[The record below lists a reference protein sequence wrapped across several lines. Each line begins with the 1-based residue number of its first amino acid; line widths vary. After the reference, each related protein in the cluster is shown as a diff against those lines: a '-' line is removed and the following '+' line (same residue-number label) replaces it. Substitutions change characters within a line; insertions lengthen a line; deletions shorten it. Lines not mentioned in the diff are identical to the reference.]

1 MLELPL
7 LLRLGASRDG
17 GDGGALPL
25 RLLEVVIA
33 VRALVV
39 QGDHLRRDVLDGR
52 LVLRAVLREL
62 LAQLRLPQRARLA
75 LGVGLVRV
83 RVRLRVRLRLRVVLV
98 SYRPLARTFDRGVV
112 LSRHSSGV
120 AEDSDLQIAVVPAAH
135 SNKLDLA
142 ASLPLYYKSS

>member
-83 RVRLRVRLRLRVVLV
+83 RVRLRVRLRLRVRVRVRVRV
-98 SYRPLARTFDRGVV
+98 S
-112 LSRHSSGV
+112 
-120 AEDSDLQIAVVPAAH
+120 
-135 SNKLDLA
+135 
-142 ASLPLYYKSS
+142 